1 MATVDREKV
10 CTECL
15 TNPKRQRKG
24 KKFPLCDDCRKI
36 VTARRWKARSL
47 KRTLIEGQ
55 LVQFNLGDG
64 WKTGYL
70 IKFRE
75 TRADVQPI
83 GAIGRIPDVIGVNID
98 SMKPEPNP
106 SKLWPTVDDFYRA
119 SKRSAPVVLVADPTA
134 INKSRAAEVK
144 RGGPLVDWS
153 PAASKAA
160 PKPTAVK
167 MPRAPKADS
176 AARTAHDAEVF
187 ALKNSTK
194 LTYTQLDLQI
204 YGKIT
209 HGNLSWAAYK
219 REAARVGGQS

>member
-1 MATVDREKV
+1 MATVDRTKV

-24 KKFPLCDDCRKI
+24 KIFPLCDLCRVIITTK
-36 VTARRWKARSL
+36 RWKIRGL
-47 KRTLIEGQ
+47 KRAFIEGQ
-55 LVQFNLGDG
+55 LVQFNPGDG

-70 IKFRE
+70 IKVRE

-119 SKRSAPVVLVADPTA
+119 NKRTAPVVLVADPTA
-134 INKSRAAEVK
+134 ANKNVTRVQKVTVFTK
-144 RGGPLVDWS
+144 REQ
-153 PAASKAA
+153 
-160 PKPTAVK
+160 PKPVNSSKLVTEKKA
-167 MPRAPKADS
+167 RAPKVNDVE
-176 AARTAHDAEVF
+176 RTAKDAEVY

-194 LTYTQLDLQI
+194 LTYTQIDLQI

-209 HGNLSWAAYK
+209 HGNLSWAAYR
-219 REAARVGGQS
+219 RESARVGG

>member
-1 MATVDREKV
+1 MATVDRAKV

-119 SKRSAPVVLVADPTA
+119 NKRTAPVVLVADPTA
-134 INKSRAAEVK
+134 ANKNAVRVQKVTVFTE
-144 RGGPLVDWS
+144 REQ
-153 PAASKAA
+153 SK
-160 PKPTAVK
+160 PVNSSKPVTEKKA
-167 MPRAPKADS
+167 RAPKADN

-187 ALKNSTK
+187 AQKNSTK

-219 REAARVGGQS
+219 REAARVATL

>member
-119 SKRSAPVVLVADPTA
+119 NKRSAPVVLVADPTA
-134 INKSRAAEVK
+134 ANKNVTRVQKVTVFTK
-144 RGGPLVDWS
+144 REQ
-153 PAASKAA
+153 
-160 PKPTAVK
+160 PKPVNSSRPLTEKKA
-167 MPRAPKADS
+167 RAPKADN

-187 ALKNSTK
+187 AQKNSTK

>member
-1 MATVDREKV
+1 MATVDRTKV

-24 KKFPLCDDCRKI
+24 KIFPLCDLCRVIITTK
-36 VTARRWKARSL
+36 RWKIRGL
-47 KRTLIEGQ
+47 KRAFIEGQ
-55 LVQFNLGDG
+55 LVQFNPGDG

-70 IKFRE
+70 IKVRE

-119 SKRSAPVVLVADPTA
+119 NKRTAPVVLVADPTA
-134 INKSRAAEVK
+134 ANKNVTRVQKVTVFTK
-144 RGGPLVDWS
+144 REQ
-153 PAASKAA
+153 
-160 PKPTAVK
+160 PKPLTEKKA
-167 MPRAPKADS
+167 RAPKADS

-219 REAARVGGQS
+219 REAARVATL

>member
-55 LVQFNLGDG
+55 LVQFNLGGG

-119 SKRSAPVVLVADPTA
+119 NKRSAPVVLVADPTA
-134 INKSRAAEVK
+134 ANKNVTRVQKVTVFTK
-144 RGGPLVDWS
+144 REQ
-153 PAASKAA
+153 
-160 PKPTAVK
+160 PKPVNSSKPVTEKKA
-167 MPRAPKADS
+167 RAPKADS

-209 HGNLSWAAYK
+209 HGNLSWAAYR
-219 REAARVGGQS
+219 RESARVGGEQ